1 MNGTAL
7 NIATNKVDNDKKP
20 NIEQEVKNPSI
31 DKTAKEEFEEDLN
44 KEYLDKRTIVI
55 LPIHNYSFYRKANMK
70 VFGQKRESIGSCVR
84 SSLALSSD
92 KFEVEKYFPNIIG
105 ISPSH
110 PDFVNRVKQYLN
122 NIKVDITDKLVLNA
136 SFIYEHK
143 SDYYKFKAEEDK
155 INEKYEKADKVQL
168 KNRKQ
173 ALEDKIEAI
182 NTLESM
188 KAKVGRPQNFQ
199 EYIIYRHC
207 LLYKD
212 VAKDNSL
219 INSDNSIR
227 FYIKDEAKEK
237 EKQAKMLRE
246 RINAKQNYV
255 EMLGDKELFNS
266 MVIQYAVSS
275 GQSVQEMLLKD
286 KTEKELLLDRFS
298 VDEPD
303 KFNKLFNDKN
313 LKLKSFIE
321 TLIAKGELIRS
332 EFNQNIIS
340 QNGDFIG
347 ANMNEAI
354 GYFNNPSNSEIRK
367 AYENKLR
374 FL

>member
-1 MNGTAL
+1 MSGIAL
-7 NIATNKVDNDKKP
+7 NVATNKVDNDKKP
-20 NIEQEVKNPSI
+20 IEEKELNTSSNS
-31 DKTAKEEFEEDLN
+31 KTAKEELDEDLK

-70 VFGQKRESIGSCVR
+70 VFGQKRESIGSCIR
-84 SSLALSSD
+84 SSLALSAD
-92 KFEVEKYFPNIIG
+92 KYEVEKYFPNIIG

-143 SDYYKFKAEEDK
+143 EDYYRFKALEEE
-155 INEKYEKADKVQL
+155 INEKYEKANKIKIKD
-168 KNRKQ
+168 RKD
-173 ALEDKIEAI
+173 ALEDKIESI
-182 NTLESM
+182 NTLETM

-219 INSDNSIR
+219 INSDSSIR

-266 MVIQYAVSS
+266 MVIQYAVSN

-340 QNGDFIG
+340 PNGDFIG

-354 GYFNNPSNSEIRK
+354 GYFNNPNNVEIRK
-367 AYENKLR
+367 AYENKLKYI
-374 FL
+374 

>member
-1 MNGTAL
+1 MNGTTL

-31 DKTAKEEFEEDLN
+31 DKTAKEELEEDLN